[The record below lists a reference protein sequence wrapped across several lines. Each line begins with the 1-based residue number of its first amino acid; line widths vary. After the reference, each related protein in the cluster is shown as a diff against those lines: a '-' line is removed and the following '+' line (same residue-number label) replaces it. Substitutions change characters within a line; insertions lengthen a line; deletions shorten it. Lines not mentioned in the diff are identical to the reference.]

1 MRLEIA
7 GRPAFCIREGVR
19 LIATFAMSGILLTCM
34 GQTQPPASKKPA
46 AAPTKATQPR
56 SRTKRHPLM
65 KFVATA
71 ESVSGVTAKGT
82 VTHEGIVAADPDV
95 LPLGSLIRVTGAGT
109 YSGIYTVTDTGP
121 KVQGRH
127 IDIYMDDVHEAKQFG
142 RQTVYV
148 RIILRGNNEK
158 DHKEITPAEPVL
170 PPQTTEAKPLPEPE
184 TAAPAGASQ

>member
-1 MRLEIA
+1 MRLA
-7 GRPAFCIREGVR
+7 
-19 LIATFAMSGILLTCM
+19 ATFALTGMLLTCM
-34 GQTQPPASKKPA
+34 GQAQGPVAKPAKSTQSRPTQP
-46 AAPTKATQPR
+46 QPG
-56 SRTKRHPLM
+56 TKRNPLL

-82 VTHEGIVAADPDV
+82 LTHEGIVAADPDV

-127 IDIYMDDVHEAKQFG
+127 IDIYMDDVHEAKLFG

-148 RIILRGNNEK
+148 RITLRGNNQK

-170 PPQTTEAKPLPEPE
+170 SPRTTEAKPLPEPE
-184 TAAPAGASQ
+184 AAAPAGASQ

>member
-1 MRLEIA
+1 MRL
-7 GRPAFCIREGVR
+7 
-19 LIATFAMSGILLTCM
+19 LATFALTGLLLTSM
-34 GQTQPPASKKPA
+34 GQAATKPAKSTQTNTQPKP
-46 AAPTKATQPR
+46 
-56 SRTKRHPLM
+56 RTKRHRLM

-127 IDIYMDDVHEAKQFG
+127 IDIYMDDVHEAKVFG
-142 RQTVYV
+142 KQTVYV

-158 DHKEITPAEPVL
+158 DHKEITPAEPM
-170 PPQTTEAKPLPEPE
+170 LPERE
-184 TAAPAGASQ
+184 AATGASQ

>member
-1 MRLEIA
+1 MRLIS
-7 GRPAFCIREGVR
+7 
-19 LIATFAMSGILLTCM
+19 TFAMTGMLLTCM
-34 GQTQPPASKKPA
+34 GQMHVPA
-46 AAPTKATQPR
+46 AKTTQLGPKTR
-56 SRTKRHPLM
+56 RHPLM

-82 VTHEGIVAADPDV
+82 LTHEGIVAADPDL

-109 YSGIYTVTDTGP
+109 YSGIYSVTDTGP

-127 IDIYMDDVHEAKQFG
+127 IDIYMDDVHEAKVFG

-148 RIILRGNNEK
+148 RIILRGNNVK

-170 PPQTTEAKPLPEPE
+170 PAPEA
-184 TAAPAGASQ
+184 TAATGASQ

>member
-1 MRLEIA
+1 
-7 GRPAFCIREGVR
+7 
-19 LIATFAMSGILLTCM
+19 M
-34 GQTQPPASKKPA
+34 GQTQVSATRKPA
-46 AAPTKATQPR
+46 AGAAKTTTSTQPR
-56 SRTKRHPLM
+56 PKTKRHPLL

-82 VTHEGIVAADPDV
+82 LTHEGIVAADPDV
-95 LPLGSLIRVTGAGT
+95 LPLGSLIRVTGAGP

-121 KVQGRH
+121 KLQGRH

-148 RIILRGNNEK
+148 RVILRGNNQK

-170 PPQTTEAKPLPEPE
+170 PPQIAESIEKLK
-184 TAAPAGASQ
+184 

>member
-1 MRLEIA
+1 MTWP
-7 GRPAFCIREGVR
+7 GSCIGQGVR
-19 LIATFAMSGILLTCM
+19 LAATLALTGMLLTSM
-34 GQTQPPASKKPA
+34 GQAAEKPA
-46 AAPTKATQPR
+46 KSTQHRP
-56 SRTKRHPLM
+56 RTKRHPLM

-82 VTHEGIVAADPDV
+82 HTHEGIVAADPDV

-127 IDIYMDDVHEAKQFG
+127 IDIYMDDVHEAKLFG
-142 RQTVYV
+142 RQKVYV

-158 DHKEITPAEPVL
+158 DHKEITPAEPTL
-170 PPQTTEAKPLPEPE
+170 PDHA
-184 TAAPAGASQ
+184 TAATGASQ